1 MKTRGNIQVEK
12 PEVFQWKFFFS
23 YKNDFPFF
31 IIIKLFLQFIK
42 KVNEKEKKL
51 FPRFG
56 VCWKLLR
63 TQRKQK
69 KNEILLQSTQETAV
83 LQKAPHLKLTK
94 RKIWL

>member
-1 MKTRGNIQVEK
+1 MKK
-12 PEVFQWKFFFS
+12 
-23 YKNDFPFF
+23 KN
-31 IIIKLFLQFIK
+31 KLFS
-42 KVNEKEKKL
+42 
-51 FPRFG
+51 RFG